1 MAGHGLGNWLIILL
15 LGGCASAPQ
24 LATPGA
30 SYQDLV
36 EESKDPAKVAEAQ
49 KRRDEFDA
57 YYKEHPFPG
66 ARVVKTSPDS
76 KILNVTGSKELAV
89 ACQLADGATTFYALT
104 HGAAEVNPFIAWLGP
119 WGIVALKITL
129 ASLLWVYHEEIGTS
143 ATTFVNAVTCGA
155 AVHNLSVIK
164 GLK

>member
-1 MAGHGLGNWLIILL
+1 MKFSLILLL

-30 SYQDLV
+30 SYEDLV
-36 EESKDPAKVAEAQ
+36 AESSDPVKVAEAI
-49 KRRDEFDA
+49 KRRDEFDT
-57 YYKEHPFPG
+57 YYKEHPFPVEE
-66 ARVVKTSPDS
+66 AKASKS
-76 KILNVTGSKELAV
+76 ENKILRITGGKEMAV
-89 ACQLADGATTFYALT
+89 ACQLADGATTYYGLT
-104 HGAAEVNPFIAWLGP
+104 HGAVEANPLIAWLGP

-129 ASLLWVYHEEIGTS
+129 AYLLWVYHEEIGTS